1 MRRYLNRFTG
11 CFFAFMI
18 ASCGNA
24 GPISGGKTVLVIC
37 ESSAPKIVTSQN
49 LCTLFTARLQETLGV
64 ETASDP
70 DTTYGAS
77 VTLMVHSMSPRAVS
91 ASLLLDDGSAQRTV
105 GPIGMMVS
113 DGILQND
120 RIVRLFDDLASDI

>member
-1 MRRYLNRFTG
+1 MHRYLSRLTG

-18 ASCGNA
+18 ASCGSA

-37 ESSAPKIVTSQN
+37 VSSTPKIVISHN
-49 LCTLFTARLQETLGV
+49 LCTLFTTRLQRTLGV
-64 ETASDP
+64 EATSDP

-77 VTLMVHSMSPRAVS
+77 VTLMVHSISPRAVS

-105 GPIGMMVS
+105 GPIGMMLS
-113 DGILQND
+113 DGALQND
-120 RIVRLFDDLASDI
+120 RIVRLFDDLVSDI